1 MKWQKEQEEFNRR
14 KREHEIQ
21 LVEIERQEVERREE
35 EVRRRNEDLDEKR
48 RKHRMIQDAVN
59 EQVRIP
65 NQGNLFVMSYLC
77 FFNSKTKNLKPKFD
91 PFIQYTDQNT

>member
-14 KREHEIQ
+14 KREHEIH

-48 RKHRMIQDAVN
+48 RKHRMIQDAVA
-59 EQVRIP
+59 EQV
-65 NQGNLFVMSYLC
+65 Y
-77 FFNSKTKNLKPKFD
+77 
-91 PFIQYTDQNT
+91 FIYTLDIAFKSIAI

>member
-48 RKHRMIQDAVN
+48 RKHRMIQDAVT
-59 EQVRIP
+59 EQVGFLNISNSFSYKIRIK
-65 NQGNLFVMSYLC
+65 
-77 FFNSKTKNLKPKFD
+77 FFRST
-91 PFIQYTDQNT
+91 

>member
-1 MKWQKEQEEFNRR
+1 MVKIEIVTYFIWRLWQEKLKWQKEQEEFNRR

-48 RKHRMIQDAVN
+48 RKHRMIQDAVT
-59 EQVRIP
+59 EQVNI
-65 NQGNLFVMSYLC
+65 GHF
-77 FFNSKTKNLKPKFD
+77 K
-91 PFIQYTDQNT
+91 

>member
-14 KREHEIQ
+14 KREHEIH

-48 RKHRMIQDAVN
+48 RKHRMIQDAVA
-59 EQVRIP
+59 EQVYKIYILDIIFKSIP
-65 NQGNLFVMSYLC
+65 SW
-77 FFNSKTKNLKPKFD
+77 
-91 PFIQYTDQNT
+91 

>member
-48 RKHRMIQDAVN
+48 RKHRMIQDAVT
-59 EQVRIP
+59 EQVGFLNIFKSFPYEIRKSF
-65 NQGNLFVMSYLC
+65 FVQL
-77 FFNSKTKNLKPKFD
+77 KN
-91 PFIQYTDQNT
+91 

>member
-48 RKHRMIQDAVN
+48 RKHRMIQDAVT
-59 EQVRIP
+59 EQVGFRI
-65 NQGNLFVMSYLC
+65 NHILFHMKYFTLQ
-77 FFNSKTKNLKPKFD
+77 TR
-91 PFIQYTDQNT
+91 Y